1 MNSEILQIRGM
12 KRYGLKARLKTKQA
26 QSRWHFGPQTDPGKE
41 PVERMVRRIRET
53 GPLRER

>member
-1 MNSEILQIRGM
+1 MNSDVLQIRGM

-26 QSRWHFGPQTDPGKE
+26 QSRWHFGPKTDPNKE

>member
-1 MNSEILQIRGM
+1 MNSDVLQIRGM
-12 KRYGLKARLKTKQA
+12 KRYGLKARLKTKKA
-26 QSRWHFGPQTDPGKE
+26 QSRWQFGPRKDRKE

>member
-1 MNSEILQIRGM
+1 MNSDVLQIRGM
-12 KRYGLKARLKTKQA
+12 KRYGLKARLKTKKA
-26 QSRWHFGPQTDPGKE
+26 QSRWQFGPRIDRDKE